1 MKPETRPTAGVDV
14 RPAAPGEEP
23 VLANLLELYAHDF
36 SALAD
41 LQLHPDGR
49 YGYRELPL
57 YWREATR
64 FPFLVRVD
72 GFLAGFALVTR
83 GSRVSGDPDVWDMAE
98 FFVVRRHR
106 RRGIG
111 AAAAHEVFRRFP
123 GRWELRVME
132 HNLPALAFWSAAVGA
147 FTGAPAEGVFT
158 QVAEKR
164 WQVFAFAS
172 PGSAA

>member
-1 MKPETRPTAGVDV
+1 MPALTLPAAVDV
-14 RPAAPGEEP
+14 RLAAAGEAP

-49 YGYRELPL
+49 YGYPELPL

-72 GFLAGFALVTR
+72 GHLAGFALVAR
-83 GSRVSGDPDVWDMAE
+83 GSRVSGDPEVWDMAE
-98 FFVVRRHR
+98 FFVVRRYR
-106 RRGIG
+106 RHGVG
-111 AAAAHEVFRRFP
+111 AAAAHELWRRFP

-132 HNLPALAFWSAAVGA
+132 SNLPALAFWSAAVAA
-147 FTGAPAEGVFT
+147 FTGAPAEAVFT

-164 WQVFAFAS
+164 WQVFAFVS
-172 PGSAA
+172 PERSA